1 MQIKVH
7 RGLDQIGGCITEI
20 STETSR
26 VFIDMGQNLPGNGE
40 PTTPEEDR
48 ALVSG
53 ILSQNVKA
61 HQAVVYTHAHEDHV
75 GLFGYVPDD
84 IPQYIGEGG
93 KLLLIE
99 KYGLIKKSLEMNLS
113 LAEGFSAINEN
124 PERSQRIEE
133 VKRKIDTIKEKIRKL
148 KEFCTWPRTKAHASP
163 KSFEV
168 GDIRITP
175 FFNCHSIYD
184 SYMFLIEAEGKR
196 IWHTGDYREHGYL
209 GKGLMPTFR
218 RYATDIDV
226 LITEGT
232 MLNRDDECI
241 HEHEVSRR
249 MASVMDAFKYVVV
262 LASSTDI
269 ERLAAVKE
277 AAKRAN
283 KPLYINGGYM
293 NRTMKIF
300 TEREGKLSK
309 GLFEFH
315 PRYVKTDDS
324 KLPVMRKNGFV
335 LISGV
340 NQLAQVKEICRG
352 LNANDVLLIY
362 SSWDG
367 YYKDA
372 AQIALNPLY
381 KEFREAFSN
390 VVDIHTSGHASRE
403 TIRKVIETVR
413 AREVICIHKEA
424 DATLYVR

>member
-99 KYGLIKKSLEMNLS
+99 KYGLIKKSLEMNLR

-148 KEFCTWPRTKAHASP
+148 KEFSTWPRTKAHASP

-209 GKGLMPTFR
+209 GKGLMPTLR

-403 TIRKVIETVR
+403 TICKVIETVR

-424 DATLYVR
+424 DAMLYVR

>member
-40 PTTPEEDR
+40 ATTPDEDR
-48 ALVSG
+48 ALVNG
-53 ILSQNVKA
+53 ILSQNVKEN
-61 HQAVVYTHAHEDHV
+61 QAVVYTHAHEDHV
-75 GLFGYVPDD
+75 GLFEYVPDG

-99 KYGLIKKSLEMNLS
+99 KYDLIKKSLVMNLR
-113 LAEGFSAINEN
+113 LAEGFSVLSEDQ
-124 PERSQRIEE
+124 ERRKRIEE
-133 VKRKIDTIKEKIRKL
+133 IRQKIDDVKRRIRKL
-148 KEFCTWPRTKAHASP
+148 SNFHTWPRTKAHASP
-163 KSFEV
+163 KAFEV
-168 GDIRITP
+168 GDIRIIP
-175 FFNCHSIYD
+175 FFNCYSIYD
-184 SYMFLIEAEGKR
+184 SYMFLIEADGQR

-209 GKGLMPTFR
+209 GKGLIPTLK

-232 MLNRDDECI
+232 MLKREDECI

-249 MASVMDAFKYVVV
+249 MASVMEAFKYVVV

-269 ERLAAVKE
+269 ERLAAIKE
-277 AAKRAN
+277 AAKHAN

-293 NRTMKIF
+293 NRTMKLF
-300 TEREGKLSK
+300 TEREAQISK

-315 PRYVKTDDS
+315 PQFLKFDDP
-324 KLPVMRKNGFV
+324 KLPVMKKRGFV

-340 NQLAQVKEICRG
+340 NQLAQVEGICDG
-352 LNANDVLLIY
+352 LNPDDVLFIY

-367 YYKDA
+367 YYKDP
-372 AQIALNPLY
+372 AQVALNPRY
-381 KEFREAFSN
+381 KEFRDAFTN
-390 VVDIHTSGHASRE
+390 VIDIHTSGHASKK
-403 TIRKVIETVR
+403 TIHKVIQTIQPK
-413 AREVICIHKEA
+413 EVICIHKEA
-424 DATLYVR
+424 DANL

>member
-26 VFIDMGQNLPGNGE
+26 VFIDMGQNLPGNGVD
-40 PTTPEEDR
+40 TTPEEDR
-48 ALVSG
+48 ALVNG
-53 ILSQNVKA
+53 ILSQNVKT

-75 GLFGYVPDD
+75 GLFEYVPDD

-93 KLLLIE
+93 KLLLVE
-99 KYGLIKKSLEMNLS
+99 KYDLIKKSHELKLRVVEGLS
-113 LAEGFSAINEN
+113 AANDD
-124 PERSQRIEE
+124 PTRSQRIEE
-133 VKRKIDTIKEKIRKL
+133 IKQKIVAVKEKIRIL
-148 KEFCTWPRTKAHASP
+148 NSFHTWPRTKPHASP
-163 KSFEV
+163 KAFMI

-175 FFNCHSIYD
+175 FYNCHSIYD
-184 SYMFLIEAEGKR
+184 SYMFLIEANGKR

-209 GKGLMPTFR
+209 GKGLIPTLK

-232 MLNRDDECI
+232 MLKRDDECI

-249 MASVMDAFKYVVV
+249 MASVMNAFKYVIV

-269 ERLAAVKE
+269 ERLAAIKE
-277 AAKRAN
+277 AAKHAN

-300 TEREGKLSK
+300 SERESEISK

-315 PRYVKTDDS
+315 PKFVKFDDP
-324 KLPVMRKNGFV
+324 KLPTMRKRGFV

-340 NQLAQVKEICRG
+340 NQLTQVEEICQG
-352 LNANDVLLIY
+352 PNQNDVLFIY

-367 YYKDA
+367 YYKDP
-372 AQIALNPLY
+372 AQVAINPRY
-381 KEFREAFSN
+381 KAFREAFTN
-390 VVDIHTSGHASRE
+390 VIDIHTSGHASKE
-403 TIRKVIETVR
+403 TIHKVIQIVR
-413 AREVICIHKEA
+413 PKEVICIHKEA
-424 DATLYVR
+424 DASL

>member
-40 PTTPEEDR
+40 ATTPDEDR
-48 ALVSG
+48 ALVNG
-53 ILSQNVKA
+53 ILSQNVKEN
-61 HQAVVYTHAHEDHV
+61 QAVVYTHAHEDHV
-75 GLFGYVPDD
+75 GLFEYVPDG

-99 KYGLIKKSLEMNLS
+99 KYDLIKKSLVMNLR
-113 LAEGFSAINEN
+113 LAEGFSVLSEDQ
-124 PERSQRIEE
+124 ERRKRIEE
-133 VKRKIDTIKEKIRKL
+133 IRQKIDDVKRRIRKL
-148 KEFCTWPRTKAHASP
+148 SNFHTWSRTKAHASP
-163 KSFEV
+163 KAFEV

-184 SYMFLIEAEGKR
+184 SYMFLIEADGQR

-209 GKGLMPTFR
+209 GKGLIPTLK

-232 MLNRDDECI
+232 MLKREDTCI

-249 MASVMDAFKYVVV
+249 MASVMEAFKYVVV

-269 ERLAAVKE
+269 ERLAAIKE
-277 AAKRAN
+277 AAKHAN

-293 NRTMKIF
+293 NRTMKLF
-300 TEREGKLSK
+300 TEREAQISK

-315 PRYVKTDDS
+315 PQFLKFDDP
-324 KLPVMRKNGFV
+324 KLPVMKKRGFV

-340 NQLAQVKEICRG
+340 NQLAQVEGICDG
-352 LNANDVLLIY
+352 LNPDDVLFIY

-367 YYKDA
+367 YYKDP
-372 AQIALNPLY
+372 AQVALNPRY
-381 KEFREAFSN
+381 KEFRDAFTN
-390 VVDIHTSGHASRE
+390 VIDIHTSGHASKK
-403 TIRKVIETVR
+403 TIHKVIQTIQPK
-413 AREVICIHKEA
+413 EVICIHKEA
-424 DATLYVR
+424 DANL

>member
-1 MQIKVH
+1 M
-7 RGLDQIGGCITEI
+7 
-20 STETSR
+20 
-26 VFIDMGQNLPGNGE
+26 
-40 PTTPEEDR
+40 
-48 ALVSG
+48 
-53 ILSQNVKA
+53 
-61 HQAVVYTHAHEDHV
+61 
-75 GLFGYVPDD
+75 
-84 IPQYIGEGG
+84 
-93 KLLLIE
+93 
-99 KYGLIKKSLEMNLS
+99 
-113 LAEGFSAINEN
+113 
-124 PERSQRIEE
+124 
-133 VKRKIDTIKEKIRKL
+133 
-148 KEFCTWPRTKAHASP
+148 
-163 KSFEV
+163 
-168 GDIRITP
+168 
-175 FFNCHSIYD
+175 
-184 SYMFLIEAEGKR
+184 
-196 IWHTGDYREHGYL
+196 
-209 GKGLMPTFR
+209 
-218 RYATDIDV
+218 
-226 LITEGT
+226 
-232 MLNRDDECI
+232 
-241 HEHEVSRR
+241 
-249 MASVMDAFKYVVV
+249 
-262 LASSTDI
+262 
-269 ERLAAVKE
+269 
-277 AAKRAN
+277 AN

-424 DATLYVR
+424 DATLYVH

>member
-1 MQIKVH
+1 MQIKIH

-26 VFIDMGQNLPGNGE
+26 VFIDMGQNLPGNGVA
-40 PTTPEEDR
+40 TTPEEDR
-48 ALVSG
+48 ALVNG
-53 ILSQNVKA
+53 ILSQKVKT

-75 GLFGYVPDD
+75 GLFEYVPEN

-93 KLLLIE
+93 KLLLVE
-99 KYGLIKKSLEMNLS
+99 KYDLIKKSHELNLRVV
-113 LAEGFSAINEN
+113 EGFSMAKDDPDRN
-124 PERSQRIEE
+124 QRIEE
-133 VKRKIDTIKEKIRKL
+133 IKQNIETVKDKIRKL
-148 KEFCTWPRTKAHASP
+148 NSFHTWPRTKPHASP
-163 KSFEV
+163 KDFMI

-175 FFNCHSIYD
+175 FYNCHSIYD
-184 SYMFLIEAEGKR
+184 SYMFLIEADGKR

-209 GKGLMPTFR
+209 GKGLIPTLK
-218 RYATDIDV
+218 RYATNIDV

-232 MLNRDDECI
+232 MLKRDDECI

-269 ERLAAVKE
+269 ERLAAIKE

-300 TEREGKLSK
+300 SEREAQISK

-315 PRYVKTDDS
+315 PRFVKFDDP
-324 KLPVMRKNGFV
+324 KLPTMRKRGFV
-335 LISGV
+335 LISGT
-340 NQLAQVKEICRG
+340 NQLAQVEEICQG
-352 LNANDVLLIY
+352 LNQNDVLLIY

-367 YYKDA
+367 YYKDP
-372 AQIALNPLY
+372 AQVAINPRY
-381 KEFREAFSN
+381 KAFREAFTN
-390 VVDIHTSGHASRE
+390 VIDIHTPGHASKE
-403 TIRKVIETVR
+403 TIRKVIQTVR
-413 AREVICIHKEA
+413 PKEVICIHKEA
-424 DATLYVR
+424 NASL